1 MISPGR
7 DTQDR
12 SWERSWDYIGLK
24 NSQSV
29 LTKDNLK
36 VPRAPSLQRSVGTFS
51 TEEKGSRLTVRNQ
64 REAATNLA
72 EASYLN

>member
-1 MISPGR
+1 MTRKTGRGSGPGTISV
-7 DTQDR
+7 
-12 SWERSWDYIGLK
+12 LK

-29 LTKDNLK
+29 LTKDNLN